1 MLLID
6 CCLTWSGAGELTLSE
21 NDHRRIQN
29 HSTQLILLVVENA
42 KCNPQIQ
49 IQNWMSFRSF
59 CSAIINCLSI
69 CVLELIT
76 WQLSSAESFVRWSR
90 PPPGAAAISQTSYR
104 SQSNICH
111 VCFLASL
118 LWWWEADITIVIP
131 FFFFFS
137 LSCILSVCVFINFSR
152 RKVCACTLPAQLS
165 KLSINRGL
173 RPKLP
178 AVLMDTFATSS
189 LQFVW
194 QLWRKAE
201 SSGAQTQ
208 DEGQLRPSRHS
219 EAITDWS
226 HMHQTPVLRYAYDW
240 SGNRTSAN
248 WLTFKDCN
256 NEKVPQTF
264 GSLR

>member
-6 CCLTWSGAGELTLSE
+6 CCLTWSGAGELMLSE

-152 RKVCACTLPAQLS
+152 RKSVCLYSARAA
-165 KLSINRGL
+165 I
-173 RPKLP
+173 
-178 AVLMDTFATSS
+178 
-189 LQFVW
+189 
-194 QLWRKAE
+194 
-201 SSGAQTQ
+201 
-208 DEGQLRPSRHS
+208 
-219 EAITDWS
+219 EAINQPRIEAKIAGCPYGYICYFLTS
-226 HMHQTPVLRYAYDW
+226 ICLAALEK
-240 SGNRTSAN
+240 SGELWSAN
-248 WLTFKDCN
+248 PGWRTA
-256 NEKVPQTF
+256 
-264 GSLR
+264 